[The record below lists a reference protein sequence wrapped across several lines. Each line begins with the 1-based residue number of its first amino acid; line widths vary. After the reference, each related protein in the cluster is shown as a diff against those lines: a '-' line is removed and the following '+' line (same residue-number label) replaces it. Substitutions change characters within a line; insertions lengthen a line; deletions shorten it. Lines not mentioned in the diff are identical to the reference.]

1 MPLTSR
7 SMILERSS
15 AFIWTRVEIGML
27 HGKEGRQLKD
37 ARGHSRCVIFLHVPK
52 AAGQTLNAI
61 LARQYDPRATVVI
74 TDPSSVTLALDREA
88 GPPALV
94 RGHVPY
100 GIHEEIGVDARYVT
114 MLREPVS
121 RVVSVYGYVWR
132 NARHPLHTLV
142 RSKGMTLKDFVTRDV
157 DREDVV
163 NGQTRLIAG
172 RSDADPD
179 NAALVRAKQH
189 LRDMASVGIVE
200 RFDES
205 IMLFRESLDWTVP
218 FYTKR
223 NVAPQTSDPE
233 KLSPDVR
240 GLIESVN
247 RLDIDLYR
255 DALRLFDERI
265 SSAGALFETR
275 VVTFRLLNRLA
286 GMYVALRKRAPS

>member
-1 MPLTSR
+1 
-7 SMILERSS
+7 
-15 AFIWTRVEIGML
+15 ML
-27 HGKEGRQLKD
+27 NKKEGRQLED
-37 ARGHSRCVIFLHVPK
+37 AGGRPRCVIFLHVPK

-61 LARQYDPRATVVI
+61 LARKYDPRATMVI
-74 TDPSSVTLALDREA
+74 TDPSSVVRALDRE
-88 GPPALV
+88 GRPPALV

-100 GIHEEIGVDARYVT
+100 GIHEKIGIDAQYIT
-114 MLREPVS
+114 MLREPVT
-121 RVVSVYGYVWR
+121 RVVSVYRFVR
-132 NARHPLHTLV
+132 RSPDHPLHKIV
-142 RSKGMTLKDFVTRDV
+142 RKNGMTLRDFVANDL

-179 NAALVRAKQH
+179 SAALVRAKQH
-189 LRDMASVGIVE
+189 LRDMAAVGIVE

-223 NVAPQTSDPE
+223 NVAPQRSDPE

-265 SSAGALFETR
+265 STAGALFETR

-286 GMYVALRKRAPS
+286 GMYVALRKKAPTGNTSTCS

>member
-1 MPLTSR
+1 
-7 SMILERSS
+7 
-15 AFIWTRVEIGML
+15 ML
-27 HGKEGRQLKD
+27 HGKEGPQLKD

-74 TDPSSVTLALDREA
+74 TDPSSVTRALDRGA

-100 GIHEEIGVDARYVT
+100 GIHEEIGIDARYIT

-121 RVVSVYGYVWR
+121 RVVSVYGYVWH
-132 NARHPLHTLV
+132 NPRHPLHTLV

-172 RSDADPD
+172 RSEADPD
-179 NAALVRAKQH
+179 STALLRAKQH
-189 LRDMASVGIVE
+189 LRDMAAVGVVE

-205 IMLFRESLDWTVP
+205 VMLFRERLDWMVP

-223 NVAPQTSDPE
+223 NVAPQRSDTGR
-233 KLSPDVR
+233 LSPDVR
-240 GLIESVN
+240 ELIESMN
-247 RLDIDLYR
+247 RLDIDLYH
-255 DALRLFDERI
+255 DALSLFDENVAT
-265 SSAGALFETR
+265 AGALFGAR

-286 GMYVALRKRAPS
+286 GTYVALRDKASRTLSTDSD